1 MRFHVRTIEQDLRW
15 RATRSSERRKS
26 VLPNALRPPAH
37 KPIVERLMG
46 PVVRRRILPSTPGLQ
61 HLDDAA
67 DHPAIINPS
76 NAASVRWRE
85 RRKPFKLLVGQPKSG
100 AHSALPKFGS
110 LNHILTVLGILLWVP
125 ALENLRLVARFPL
138 GQ

>member
-67 DHPAIINPS
+67 DHPSVINPR
-76 NAASVRWRE
+76 NATRI
-85 RRKPFKLLVGQPKSG
+85 RRKKRLKALKLLV
-100 AHSALPKFGS
+100 
-110 LNHILTVLGILLWVP
+110 
-125 ALENLRLVARFPL
+125 R
-138 GQ
+138 

>member
-1 MRFHVRTIEQDLRW
+1 M
-15 RATRSSERRKS
+15 
-26 VLPNALRPPAH
+26 
-37 KPIVERLMG
+37 
-46 PVVRRRILPSTPGLQ
+46 
-61 HLDDAA
+61 DDAA

-76 NAASVRWRE
+76 NAASVRWKE

-125 ALENLRLVARFPL
+125 DLSFQHDFADVLAGFHQRMRFCRLIKREGFMDDWPAFSILKQRPYFL
-138 GQ
+138 LQRAADATFLLN